1 MRATGTPQ
9 QEWAGR
15 NAEDKTL
22 EKGNGGM
29 WTIDRRQFLAAAG
42 LAAAASAVGH
52 RAAWGSP
59 AIPLSNIANRG
70 QVLNAMGGAKGAMTR
85 MKIATRFIV
94 GAGGALSIAPV
105 FSNFSIVNAA
115 EREIDGEVAYT
126 LVKVSASAAGRTVP
140 FFFDGQRSRVVEPG
154 AVEVLPEAVPA
165 DAFGLKMFVPGTV
178 VHIRMLVDLEAE
190 GLIAVQGNAAYLPGE
205 SQMLFDPRQGGDDID
220 GTGWQIPEGAGLW
233 VPAPCP
239 VMLVGTP
246 AQPVTSVAGI
256 GDSILDGAVDMAGD
270 GEAGGGWGRRA
281 AFAAGLP
288 YLSVTR
294 TGDKAQFVSGRS
306 RKSLA
311 LVRRAG
317 ATAAIVALGT
327 NDIRDGRTA
336 DQVSSD
342 LMTIWSALREADVRH
357 IAQANILSETISPD
371 ANTTIEGQESQL
383 GFGAASV
390 ASAVNDAIGTAA
402 GARASG
408 EDAGHEGPDDIIDIV
423 GAVQTKHRWHVPLFE
438 TVLSAPVPAWGG
450 ALVLR
455 DAPLPGDHLVFLPVA
470 PDGASEGEELNWPHV
485 TTVSA
490 THPVTAVLNGGP
502 GAAHDAGTPVRATL
516 SADGIHPQAAGHV
529 AMAAAASPAFQ
540 RMAADAVVSSG
551 QRGIEMDFV
560 NAIARIDGARVALA
574 SLLSCQRKTPGLAQ
588 GSAGWRTVT
597 AHHPRR
603 ADGGG
608 LLVEASARNLIRNSG
623 LTDISEASGGLPG
636 HWSILGGEGLTL
648 SVLRTGTEAGIS
660 FLDLAWDGVPETD
673 AVTLFFEEE
682 GEIAVTPDAAE
693 DGWTLSCFLARIGDG
708 DALRPMLGLTELA
721 SSGEPL
727 ARHSTEVVAG
737 RSLLRQAC
745 TAVVSAPGTTN
756 LRPYLFIPCLV
767 GQANRFAF
775 RIGLPQLEKGSAPSS
790 IIPTT
795 GQAAVREADDVV
807 IALPPGLHNIAL
819 TYEDAST
826 QEVFG
831 IRGPYMLPP
840 DAGNR
845 RIARLSARPG

>member
-1 MRATGTPQ
+1 
-9 QEWAGR
+9 
-15 NAEDKTL
+15 
-22 EKGNGGM
+22 M

-42 LAAAASAVGH
+42 IAAAASAVGP

-59 AIPLSNIANRG
+59 AILLSNIASRG
-70 QVLNAMGGAKGAMTR
+70 QVPNATGAANGAKTR
-85 MKIATRFIV
+85 MKVATRFVV

-115 EREIDGEVAYT
+115 EREIDGQVAYT
-126 LVKVSASAAGRTVP
+126 LVKVSASSVGRTVP
-140 FFFDGQRSRVVEPG
+140 FFFDDQRSRSVEAG
-154 AVEVLPEAVPA
+154 AVEVLPEALSA
-165 DAFGLKMFVPGTV
+165 EAFGLTSFAPGTV
-178 VHIRMLVDLEAE
+178 VYIRMLVDLEPR
-190 GLIAVQGNAAYLPGE
+190 GLIAVQGNATYLPGE
-205 SQMLFDPRQGGDDID
+205 SQVLFNPRHGGDDINEA
-220 GTGWQIPEGAGLW
+220 GWQIPQDSDLW
-233 VPAPCP
+233 VPAPCA

-256 GDSILDGAVDMAGD
+256 GDSLLDGAVDMAGD
-270 GEAGGGWGRRA
+270 GQAGGGWGRRA

-294 TGDKAQFVSGRS
+294 TGDKAQFVSGNS

-342 LMTIWSALREADVRH
+342 LKTIWSALRAAGVRH
-357 IAQANILSETISPD
+357 IAQATILSETISPD
-371 ANTTIEGQESQL
+371 ANTTIEGQQSQL

-390 ASAVNDAIGTAA
+390 VSAVNDAIAA
-402 GARASG
+402 FAAARAPG
-408 EDAGHEGPDDIIDIV
+408 EDAGHEGPDDILDIV
-423 GAVQTKHRWHVPLFE
+423 GAVQTNHKWHVPLFE
-438 TVLSAPVPAWGG
+438 TVLAAPVPAWGG

-470 PDGASEGEELNWPHV
+470 PDGASEGAELNWPHV

-529 AMAAAASPAFQ
+529 AMAAAASSAFQ
-540 RMAADAVVSSG
+540 RIAADAVVSSG
-551 QRGIEMDFV
+551 RRGIEIDFV
-560 NAIARIDGARVALA
+560 NDIARIDGARVALA
-574 SLLSCQRKTPGLAQ
+574 RLLSCKRKTPGFAE
-588 GSAGWRTVT
+588 GSAGWRTVA

-603 ADGGG
+603 VDGGG
-608 LLVEASARNLIRNSG
+608 LLVEPAARNLIRKSG
-623 LTDISEASGGLPG
+623 MTDIPAAGGGLPG
-636 HWSILGGEGLTL
+636 HWSTLGGDGLRL

-660 FLDLAWDGVPETD
+660 FLDLAWDGVPVTD

-682 GEIAVTPDAAE
+682 GAIAVTRDAAA
-693 DGWTLSCFLARIGDG
+693 DGWTLSCFLARIGGG
-708 DALRPMLGLTELA
+708 DAPRPMLGLTELA

-737 RSLLRQAC
+737 RSLLRQSC
-745 TAVVSAPGTTN
+745 TAIVSAPSTTH

-775 RIGLPQLEKGSAPSS
+775 RIGLPQLEKAFAPSS

-795 GQAAVREADDVV
+795 GQAAVRETDEVV
-807 IALPPGLHNIAL
+807 IMLPPSLHNMIL
-819 TYEDAST
+819 TYEDASM

-831 IRGPYMLPP
+831 IRGPYTLPP

-845 RIARLSARPG
+845 RIVRLSARPG